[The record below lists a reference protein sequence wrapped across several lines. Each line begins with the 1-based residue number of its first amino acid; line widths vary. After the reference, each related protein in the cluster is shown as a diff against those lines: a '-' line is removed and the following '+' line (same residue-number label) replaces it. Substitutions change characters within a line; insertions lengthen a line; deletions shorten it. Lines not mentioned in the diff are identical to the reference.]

1 MNVQNIGRGG
11 KPVPV
16 MHIPEKGG
24 ITVGTPRSCGKLVKA
39 RGLFTRSSPLMMKIS
54 PISTQRRNSSGELS
68 ENVILP
74 PIKVSK
80 IFTSAACA
88 TRRGSQRQVSRARP
102 ESKQYRSSPGQENV
116 LNRSPRQ
123 DWYLQ
128 KDARSQYFLDNP
140 IVKPAIESLKN
151 GKTDKAGI
159 TSHVRVIKRAN
170 VKQSRYAHPLPPSA
184 KKHTPGQSHTSSS
197 EIEERKLDT
206 DSSVKT
212 RQKPSSSNDSAIE
225 TESVSENAEGLENE
239 HETQRSPE
247 EEYYTNQRIAE
258 WVLKVNG
265 SLFSLTPDPD
275 INNSVKEQDTAI
287 KIVYDGD

>member
-1 MNVQNIGRGG
+1 MQLAQQGVVHSV
-11 KPVPV
+11 KY
-16 MHIPEKGG
+16 PEQDRNPSNTERALARKTFSTDPLDKTG
-24 ITVGTPRSCGKLVKA
+24 I
-39 RGLFTRSSPLMMKIS
+39 I
-54 PISTQRRNSSGELS
+54 
-68 ENVILP
+68 
-74 PIKVSK
+74 
-80 IFTSAACA
+80 
-88 TRRGSQRQVSRARP
+88 
-102 ESKQYRSSPGQENV
+102 
-116 LNRSPRQ
+116 
-123 DWYLQ
+123 
-128 KDARSQYFLDNP
+128 
-140 IVKPAIESLKN
+140 N

-184 KKHTPGQSHTSSS
+184 KKHTPGQSHSSSS
-197 EIEERKLDT
+197 EIDESKLDT

-212 RQKPSSSNDSAIE
+212 RQKPSSSNDSAVE

-265 SLFSLTPDPD
+265 CLFSLTPDPD
-275 INNSVKEQDTAI
+275 INNSGKEQDTAI